1 MDTAAGQPDPAAF
14 GHTVSDET
22 VTGQTSPHQPSDHHV
37 ERRRAARALLASP
50 LLTARDDDFRLVR
63 KHAAELAGWFAD
75 QAGWRLTV
83 DAETARLF
91 KKPAALDDATRPA
104 HAPKSKVPFTRRRYV
119 LLCLALAVLERSESQ
134 TTLGRLAEGVL
145 TGAAD
150 PALTEAGIT
159 FAMERREERADLVA
173 VVRLLLAW
181 GVLTRVQGD
190 EDAFVADSG
199 NDVLYDLDRR
209 VTGGLLATSRSAS
222 TVTATAFEQRL
233 TTLAAE
239 PIPDTDDLRLRSLRH
254 AMTRRL
260 LDDPVVYYADLTEP
274 ERAYLA
280 GQRVAITRRITDL
293 TGLIP
298 EMRAEGIAMVDPDD
312 ALTDVRMPEQG
323 TDGHVTLLI
332 ATKLATDGMAP
343 TVPELI
349 RFVQAQARLH
359 VSYWRKTA
367 AEPAAAADLA
377 EQAVA
382 KLEALNL
389 VIRVPDDHGDVRIH
403 PRSALMR
410 FTMTDP
416 TIKKA
421 GARA

>member
-1 MDTAAGQPDPAAF
+1 MTVLDTTPLTPLTPSAPATASAA
-14 GHTVSDET
+14 
-22 VTGQTSPHQPSDHHV
+22 DHDV
-37 ERRRAARALLASP
+37 ERRRAARALLAAP

-63 KHAAELAGWFAD
+63 KHAAALAGWFAE
-75 QAGWRLTV
+75 QTGWRLTV

-91 KKPAALDDATRPA
+91 KKPADLGDATRPA
-104 HAPKSKVPFTRRRYV
+104 RTPKTKVPFTRRRYV
-119 LLCLALAVLERSESQ
+119 LLCLALAALERSESQ

-173 VVRLLLAW
+173 VVRLLLSW

-190 EDAFVADSG
+190 EEAFVSDGG
-199 NDVLYDLDRR
+199 NDVLYDVDRR
-209 VTGGLLATSRSAS
+209 VTGGLLATSRGAS
-222 TVTATAFEQRL
+222 TVTAPAFEDRL
-233 TTLAAE
+233 TALAAE
-239 PIPDTDDLRLRSLRH
+239 PLPDTDDLRLRSLRH

-260 LDDPVVYYADLTEP
+260 LDDPVVYYADLTEA
-274 ERAYLA
+274 ERAYLVN
-280 GQRVAITRRITDL
+280 QRVAITRRITEL

-312 ALTDVRMPEQG
+312 MLTDVRMPEQG

-332 ATKLATDGMAP
+332 ATKLATDGRAP
-343 TVPELI
+343 SLPELT
-349 RFVQAQARLH
+349 RFIQAQAKVH
-359 VSYWRKTA
+359 ASYWRKTA
-367 AEPAAAADLA
+367 QEPAAAADLA

-389 VIRVPDDHGDVRIH
+389 VIRVPDDHGEPRVH

-410 FTMTDP
+410 FAMTEP

-421 GARA
+421 GVRS

>member
-1 MDTAAGQPDPAAF
+1 MTIQDATPLTPSIPPTTTAAEHD
-14 GHTVSDET
+14 
-22 VTGQTSPHQPSDHHV
+22 V

-63 KHAAELAGWFAD
+63 KHTAALAGWFAE
-75 QAGWRLTV
+75 QTGWRLTV
-83 DAETARLF
+83 DAETARLV
-91 KKPAALDDATRPA
+91 KKPADLADSTRPA
-104 HAPKSKVPFTRRRYV
+104 LTPKTKVPFTRRRYV

-150 PALTEAGIT
+150 PALAEAGIT

-173 VVRLLLAW
+173 VVRLLLSW
-181 GVLTRVQGD
+181 GVLARVQGD
-190 EDAFVADSG
+190 EEAFVSDGG
-199 NDVLYDLDRR
+199 NDVLYDVDRR
-209 VTGGLLATSRSAS
+209 VTGGLLATSRGAS
-222 TVTATAFEQRL
+222 TVTAPGFEERL
-233 TTLAAE
+233 TALTAE
-239 PIPDTDDLRLRSLRH
+239 PLPDTDDMRLLSLRH

-260 LDDPVVYYADLTEP
+260 LDDPVVYYADLTEA
-274 ERAYLA
+274 ERAYLVN
-280 GQRVAITRRITDL
+280 QRVAITRRIMEL

-312 ALTDVRMPEQG
+312 TLTDVRMPEQG

-332 ATKLATDGMAP
+332 ATKLATDGRAP
-343 TVPELI
+343 SLAELTAFI
-349 RFVQAQARLH
+349 QAQAKVH
-359 VSYWRKTA
+359 ASHWRKTA
-367 AEPAAAADLA
+367 QEPAAAADLA
-377 EQAVA
+377 EQAIA

-389 VIRVPDDHGDVRIH
+389 VTRVPDDHGEPRIH

-410 FTMTDP
+410 FAMTEP

-421 GARA
+421 GARS

>member
-1 MDTAAGQPDPAAF
+1 MTTITTAPSPAP
-14 GHTVSDET
+14 TT
-22 VTGQTSPHQPSDHHV
+22 YSPSAADHDV
-37 ERRRAARALLASP
+37 ERRRAARALLAHP

-83 DAETARLF
+83 DAETARLV
-91 KKPAALDDATRPA
+91 KRPAALDDATRPA
-104 HAPKSKVPFTRRRYV
+104 RAPKTKVPFTRRRYV

-150 PALTEAGIT
+150 PALAEAGIT
-159 FAMERREERADLVA
+159 FGMARREERADLVA
-173 VVRLLLAW
+173 VVRLLLSW

-190 EDAFVADSG
+190 EDAFVADGG
-199 NDVLYDLDRR
+199 NDVLYDVDRR
-209 VTGGLLATSRSAS
+209 VSGGLLATSRGAS
-222 TVTATAFEQRL
+222 TVTAASFEDRL
-233 TTLAAE
+233 TALAAE
-239 PIPDTDDLRLRSLRH
+239 PLPETDDLRLRSLRH

-260 LDDPVVYYADLTEP
+260 LDDPVVYYADLTEA
-274 ERAYLA
+274 ERAYLVN
-280 GQRVAITRRITDL
+280 QRVTITRRITEL

-312 ALTDVRMPEQG
+312 TLTDVRMPEQG

-332 ATKLATDGMAP
+332 ATKIATDGVAP
-343 TVPELI
+343 TLPELTG
-349 RFVQAQARLH
+349 FVQAQAKTH
-359 VSYWRKTA
+359 ASYWRKTA
-367 AEPAAAADLA
+367 TEPAAAADLA

-389 VIRVPDDHGDVRIH
+389 VTRIPDDHGRIRIH

-410 FTMTDP
+410 FAMTDP

-421 GARA
+421 GTRP

>member
-1 MDTAAGQPDPAAF
+1 MSAVGEAMDGPLDGPDPAAPGPTAF
-14 GHTVSDET
+14 
-22 VTGQTSPHQPSDHHV
+22 HQPSDHDV

-50 LLTARDDDFRLVR
+50 LLTARGDDFRLVR

-75 QAGWRLTV
+75 QTGWRLTV

-91 KKPAALDDATRPA
+91 KKPAVLDDSSRPA
-104 HAPKSKVPFTRRRYV
+104 RAPKTRVPFTRRRYV

-173 VVRLLLAW
+173 VVRLLLSW

-190 EDAFVADSG
+190 EEAFVADGG

-233 TTLAAE
+233 TALAAE
-239 PIPDTDDLRLRSLRH
+239 PVPDTDDLRLRALRH

-260 LDDPVVYYADLTEP
+260 LDDPVVYYADLTEA

-280 GQRVAITRRITDL
+280 NQRVAITRRITDL

-332 ATKLATDGMAP
+332 ATKLATDGKAP
-343 TVPELI
+343 TVPDLI
-349 RFVQAQARLH
+349 GFVQTQAKLH
-359 VSYWRKTA
+359 ASYWRKTA
-367 AEPAAAADLA
+367 VEPAAAADLA

-389 VIRVPDDHGDVRIH
+389 VIRLLDDRGEVRIH

-410 FTMTDP
+410 YAMTDP
-416 TIKKA
+416 TIKKT
-421 GARA
+421 GTRA

>member
-1 MDTAAGQPDPAAF
+1 MSVPSTAAPAMTTPHPAASHPTTF
-14 GHTVSDET
+14 P
-22 VTGQTSPHQPSDHHV
+22 TGDHDHDL
-37 ERRRAARALLASP
+37 ERRRAARALLSAP

-63 KHAAELAGWFAD
+63 KHAGELAGWFAE
-75 QAGWRLTV
+75 QTGWRLTV

-104 HAPKSKVPFTRRRYV
+104 RALKTRVPFTRRRYV
-119 LLCLALAVLERSESQ
+119 LLCLALAVLERSEAQ

-145 TGAAD
+145 TGAAE
-150 PALTEAGIT
+150 PALADAGIT

-173 VVRLLLAW
+173 VVRLLLSW
-181 GVLTRVQGD
+181 GVLARVQGD
-190 EDAFVADSG
+190 EDAFVTDGG

-209 VTGGLLATSRSAS
+209 VTGGLLATSRGAS
-222 TVTATAFEQRL
+222 TITSPDFEERL
-233 TTLAAE
+233 STLAAE
-239 PIPDTDDLRLRSLRH
+239 PVPETDELRLRSLRH

-260 LDDPVVYYADLTEP
+260 LDDPVVYYADLTEA
-274 ERAYLA
+274 ERAYLVN
-280 GQRVAITRRITDL
+280 QRVAITRRIADL
-293 TGLIP
+293 TGLVP

-312 ALTDVRMPEQG
+312 ALSDVRMPEQG

-332 ATKLATDGMAP
+332 ATRLATDGKAP
-343 TVPELI
+343 TLPELT
-349 RFVQAQARLH
+349 RFVQAQAKAH
-359 VSYWRKTA
+359 ASYWRKTA
-367 AEPAAAADLA
+367 TEPAAAADLA

-389 VIRVPDDHGDVRIH
+389 VTRIPDDHGETRVH

-410 FTMTDP
+410 FTMTAP

-421 GARA
+421 GTRS

>member
-1 MDTAAGQPDPAAF
+1 MTVPTTTPFTASAPSTVTAA
-14 GHTVSDET
+14 
-22 VTGQTSPHQPSDHHV
+22 DHDL

-63 KHAAELAGWFAD
+63 KHAAALAGWFAE
-75 QAGWRLTV
+75 QTGWRLAV

-91 KKPAALDDATRPA
+91 KKPADLSDATRPA
-104 HAPKSKVPFTRRRYV
+104 RTPKTKVPFTRRRYV

-145 TGAAD
+145 TGAAE
-150 PALTEAGIT
+150 PALAEAGIT

-173 VVRLLLAW
+173 VVRLLLSW
-181 GVLTRVQGD
+181 GVLARVQGD
-190 EDAFVADSG
+190 EEAFVSDGG
-199 NDVLYDLDRR
+199 NDVLYDVDRR
-209 VTGGLLATSRSAS
+209 ITGGLLATSRGAS
-222 TVTATAFEQRL
+222 TVTGPGFEDRL
-233 TTLAAE
+233 TALAAE
-239 PIPDTDDLRLRSLRH
+239 PLPDTDDLRLRSLRH

-260 LDDPVVYYADLTEP
+260 LDDPVVYYADLTEA
-274 ERAYLA
+274 ERSYLVN
-280 GQRVAITRRITDL
+280 QRVAIARRITDL
-293 TGLIP
+293 TGLVP

-312 ALTDVRMPEQG
+312 TLTDVRMPEQG

-332 ATKLATDGMAP
+332 ATKLATDGRAP
-343 TVPELI
+343 SVPELV
-349 RFVQAQARLH
+349 RFVQAQAKEH

-367 AEPAAAADLA
+367 QEPAAAADLA

-389 VIRVPDDHGDVRIH
+389 VIRVRDEHGEPRIH

-410 FTMTDP
+410 FAMTEP
-416 TIKKA
+416 TVKKP
-421 GARA
+421 GVRS

>member
-1 MDTAAGQPDPAAF
+1 V
-14 GHTVSDET
+14 TVSTWTATTPGLGGEHD
-22 VTGQTSPHQPSDHHV
+22 V
-37 ERRRAARALLASP
+37 ERRRAARALLAQP

-83 DAETARLF
+83 DAETARLV

-104 HAPKSKVPFTRRRYV
+104 RAPKTKVPFTRRRYV

-150 PALTEAGIT
+150 PALAEAGIT
-159 FAMERREERADLVA
+159 FGMARREERADLVA
-173 VVRLLLAW
+173 VVRLLLSW
-181 GVLTRVQGD
+181 GVLARVQG
-190 EDAFVADSG
+190 EEEAFVADGG
-199 NDVLYDLDRR
+199 NDVLYDVDRR
-209 VTGGLLATSRSAS
+209 VSGGLLATSRGAS
-222 TVTATAFEQRL
+222 TVSAASFEERL
-233 TTLAAE
+233 TALAAE
-239 PIPDTDDLRLRSLRH
+239 PLPETEDLRLRSLRH

-260 LDDPVVYYADLTEP
+260 LDDPVVYYADLPEA
-274 ERAYLA
+274 ERAYLVN
-280 GQRVAITRRITDL
+280 QRVSITRRITEL

-312 ALTDVRMPEQG
+312 TLTDVRMPEQG

-332 ATKLATDGMAP
+332 ATKIATDDAAP
-343 TVPELI
+343 TMPELI
-349 RFVQAQARLH
+349 GFVQAQAKAH
-359 VSYWRKTA
+359 ASYWRKTA

-389 VIRVPDDHGDVRIH
+389 VRLVPDHHGRTQIH

-410 FTMTDP
+410 FAMAQP
-416 TIKKA
+416 TIKKT
-421 GARA
+421 GTRA

>member
-1 MDTAAGQPDPAAF
+1 MTDVIATAATSTTALATGAAAAAPATSMLPPD
-14 GHTVSDET
+14 HD
-22 VTGQTSPHQPSDHHV
+22 V

-83 DAETARLF
+83 DAETARLV

-104 HAPKSKVPFTRRRYV
+104 RAPKTKVPFTRRRYV
-119 LLCLALAVLERSESQ
+119 LLCLALAALERSDSQ

-145 TGAAD
+145 TGATD
-150 PALTEAGIT
+150 PALTEAGIS
-159 FAMERREERADLVA
+159 FGMGRREERADLVA
-173 VVRLLLAW
+173 VVRLLLSW

-190 EDAFVADSG
+190 EEAFVADGG
-199 NDVLYDLDRR
+199 NDVLYDVDRR
-209 VTGGLLATSRSAS
+209 VSGGLLATSRGAS
-222 TVTATAFEQRL
+222 TVTAASFEERL
-233 TTLAAE
+233 TALAAE
-239 PIPDTDDLRLRSLRH
+239 PLPETDDLRLRSLRH

-260 LDDPVVYYADLTEP
+260 LDDPVVYYADLTEA
-274 ERAYLA
+274 ERTYLIS
-280 GQRVAITRRITDL
+280 QRVSITRRITEL

-312 ALTDVRMPEQG
+312 TLTDVRMPEQG

-332 ATKLATDGMAP
+332 ATKIATDGSAP

-349 RFVQAQARLH
+349 RFVQAQAKAH
-359 VSYWRKTA
+359 ASYWRKTA
-367 AEPAAAADLA
+367 TEPAAAADLA
-377 EQAVA
+377 EQAVT

-389 VIRVPDDHGDVRIH
+389 VARIPDDHGQTRIH

-410 FTMTDP
+410 FAMAEP
-416 TIKKA
+416 TVKKA
-421 GARA
+421 GARP